1 MSKIPRRQHVEVWF
15 DVVFYGFWF
24 RLSSIILQFSM
35 VFLHRWKPPYW
46 GGNLPLDFTRWCRHY
61 FWQSSVN
68 PNNFLLIYGCM
79 GNLEF
84 LVTWPLR
91 LWWFEIAQ
99 ILFFLW
105 QWPMSFNNLSPLR
118 ESWYTPIRFCSVAR
132 ELKEIR
138 GGRKELNP
146 KQVKIPL
153 NPLMEGINRTS

>member
-1 MSKIPRRQHVEVWF
+1 VVWRCVLWLLIPAFLNYITVL
-15 DVVFYGFWF
+15 DG
-24 RLSSIILQFSM
+24 LSPSVKTSLLRGQFALRFHEMVSSLFLAIFSESQQFSSHLWLHGKFGVPRNMASSAMM
-35 VFLHRWKPPYW
+35 VW
-46 GGNLPLDFTRWCRHY
+46 D
-61 FWQSSVN
+61 SADS
-68 PNNFLLIYGCM
+68 
-79 GNLEF
+79 
-84 LVTWPLR
+84 
-91 LWWFEIAQ
+91 
-99 ILFFLW
+99 FFLW